1 LHEKIAKGN
10 WTIVGNHKNE
20 ENCLVDGKA
29 KKPWRFAKVFLAC
42 GIFFFPFL
50 PPFIAAFR
58 ARPFIQMFV
67 FAPVYFPLLSPFRSH
82 ACSSLSLVV
91 SCSMMCI
98 R

>member
-1 LHEKIAKGN
+1 MEKQKTLAFRQG
-10 WTIVGNHKNE
+10 
-20 ENCLVDGKA
+20 
-29 KKPWRFAKVFLAC
+29 FLAC

-82 ACSSLSLVV
+82 VCFIPFSSCFLFYEVYSLREHSNPLTSFVEG
-91 SCSMMCI
+91 
-98 R
+98 

>member
-1 LHEKIAKGN
+1 MEKQKTLAFRQG
-10 WTIVGNHKNE
+10 
-20 ENCLVDGKA
+20 
-29 KKPWRFAKVFLAC
+29 FLAC

-58 ARPFIQMFV
+58 ACPFIQMFV